1 MTCTFDDI
9 TRWLDEATHKGA
21 THLIVVCDDFDHDNY
36 PIFVMPGEDVRER
49 YDKVYAPG
57 NMQHVDEVYNM
68 SMDIMRQRREHR
80 ALNF

>member
-9 TRWLDEATHKGA
+9 TRWLDEAAHSGA

-36 PIFVMPGEDVRER
+36 PIFVMPGEDARER
-49 YDKVYAPG
+49 YDKVYAG
-57 NMQHVDEVYNM
+57 NMQQVDEVYNM
-68 SMDIMRQRREHR
+68 KMNIDRQRREFR

>member
-9 TRWLDEATHKGA
+9 TRWLDEAAHSGA

-36 PIFVMPGEDVRER
+36 PIFVMPGEDARER
-49 YDKVYAPG
+49 YDKVYAS
-57 NMQHVDEVYNM
+57 NMQHVDEVYDMRMN
-68 SMDIMRQRREHR
+68 IMRQRREQR